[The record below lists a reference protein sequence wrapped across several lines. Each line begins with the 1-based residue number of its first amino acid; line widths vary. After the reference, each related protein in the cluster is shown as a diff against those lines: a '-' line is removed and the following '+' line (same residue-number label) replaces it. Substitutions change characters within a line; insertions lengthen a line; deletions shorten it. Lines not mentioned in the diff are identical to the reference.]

1 MEGER
6 EGGRRH
12 VFGFPSYRP
21 RRTTS
26 NPPQRFPVDT
36 VRAAANAGFAAMT
49 LPATDGGAG
58 LSRVAAAAAFEA
70 LAGGDVSVAA
80 YLSIHNMVTS
90 AVATHGSVDQK
101 AKWLPGLTSG
111 QVLGA
116 YCLTEPGAGSDAA
129 SLRTRAEV
137 APDGSWRLTG
147 DKAFIS
153 GASVA
158 GVFLVMA
165 RTGAQPVAGA
175 QASSG
180 ISAFLVDANAPCVS
194 IGPPETKMGWRCQ
207 PTCSVAF
214 NSVAVAPDALLGE
227 PGRAFGRVAL
237 AALDGGRVNIAALSV
252 GGAASALTKARAYAA
267 SRRQFGQ
274 AVLDFQGTAFAL
286 ADAATAVHAS
296 RLAVRSA
303 AAALDARDPAAT
315 LQAALAKR
323 FATDACFDAA
333 NACLQA
339 FGGYGYLAEYDVERI
354 VRDLRVHSIL
364 EGTNQVMRVII
375 SRELDKMDG
384 REP

>member
-1 MEGER
+1 MTI
-6 EGGRRH
+6 
-12 VFGFPSYRP
+12 P
-21 RRTTS
+21 
-26 NPPQRFPVDT
+26 
-36 VRAAANAGFAAMT
+36 AA
-49 LPATDGGAG
+49 DGGAG

-70 LAGGDVSVAA
+70 LAGGDVSVTAF
-80 YLSIHNMVTS
+80 LTIHSMITN
-90 AVATHGSVDQK
+90 AVWTHGTPDQK
-101 AKWLPGLTSG
+101 QKWLPSLTSG
-111 QVLGA
+111 EVLGA

-129 SLRTRAEV
+129 SLRTRAEKQ
-137 APDGSWRLTG
+137 PDGSWRLTG

-165 RTGAQPVAGA
+165 RTGPQPAVGA
-175 QASSG
+175 HDSSG
-180 ISAFLVDANAPCVS
+180 ISAFLVGAKTPGVS

-207 PTCSVAF
+207 PTCSVSF
-214 NSVAVAPDALLGE
+214 TNVAVPPDALLGE
-227 PGRAFGRVAL
+227 PERAFGRVAL
-237 AALDGGRVNIAALSV
+237 AALNGGRVNIAALSV
-252 GGAASALTKARAYAA
+252 GGAASALTKARAHA
-267 SRRQFGQ
+267 STRRQFGQ

-339 FGGYGYLAEYDVERI
+339 FGGYGYLADYDVERI

-375 SRELDKMDG
+375 GRELDKMDG
-384 REP
+384 RESG